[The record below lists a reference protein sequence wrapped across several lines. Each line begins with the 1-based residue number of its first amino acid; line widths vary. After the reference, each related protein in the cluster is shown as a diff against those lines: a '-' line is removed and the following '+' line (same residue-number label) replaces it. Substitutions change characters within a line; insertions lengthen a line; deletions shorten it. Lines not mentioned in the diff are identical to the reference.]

1 MTIDVK
7 GRAASMSYRLQTI
20 VPADKQIRPLRD
32 VLIVEPLDVVLSGII
47 VTIEF
52 KRPMRGIV
60 KAVGPGH
67 YPWRYNGEK
76 GRRTKTWKSR
86 MFQPTEVKVGD
97 VIELGMVDGDGYNF
111 QTFLWG
117 DRVHLICREADVSGV
132 QCEDD
137 EVLPDA
143 LTTAPALEQQ
153 AAA

>member
-7 GRAASMSYRLQTI
+7 GRTAAMSYRLQTI
-20 VPADKQIRPLRD
+20 VPADKEIRPLRD

-76 GRRTKTWKSR
+76 GRRTKTWKSNG
-86 MFQPTEVKVGD
+86 FQPTTVKVGD
-97 VIELGMVDGDGYNF
+97 VVELGMVDGDGYNF

-137 EVLPDA
+137 EVLPA
-143 LTTAPALEQQ
+143 APALEQQ
-153 AAA
+153 VAA